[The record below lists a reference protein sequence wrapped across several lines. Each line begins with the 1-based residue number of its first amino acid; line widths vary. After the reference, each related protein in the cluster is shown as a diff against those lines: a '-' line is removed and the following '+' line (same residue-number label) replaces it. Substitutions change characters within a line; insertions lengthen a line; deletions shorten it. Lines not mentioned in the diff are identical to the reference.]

1 MRNALIALALAATL
15 APAGAA
21 ARDYGKYA
29 PLHPC
34 PQVMRNYDKGNNA
47 WRDELSWLLG
57 FIDGASVA
65 SGININKFLEDGDPV
80 APALIFCRESK
91 SATLWDAA
99 HAVMQYAMDQ
109 RTKAKAEPQ

>member
-1 MRNALIALALAATL
+1 MKALIAITLAAGLASPALAAEKF
-15 APAGAA
+15 
-21 ARDYGKYA
+21 GKYA

-34 PQVMRNYDKGNNA
+34 PQVMRNYDKGNNT

-80 APALIFCRESK
+80 APALTFCREAK

-99 HAVMQYAMDQ
+99 HAVMQFAMEQ